1 MTDLNARI
9 AALEVEN
16 NELKGALVAMAQ
28 RLADKANWI
37 EPKPVIPA
45 PTRRDSQEKWAWLP
59 DVQDNDRKWV
69 AL

>member
-1 MTDLNARI
+1 
-9 AALEVEN
+9 
-16 NELKGALVAMAQ
+16 MAQ